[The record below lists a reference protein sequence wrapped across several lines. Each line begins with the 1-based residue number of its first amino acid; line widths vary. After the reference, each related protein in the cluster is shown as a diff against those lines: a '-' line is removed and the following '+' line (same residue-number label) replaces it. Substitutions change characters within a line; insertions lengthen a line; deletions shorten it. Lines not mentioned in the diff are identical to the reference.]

1 MTNDLV
7 ARLRKLDA
15 ELVEDED
22 CGDFSCVEEAVDE
35 IERLRKEL
43 AAMREERDEARLQ
56 TQRIL
61 NEIGLAG
68 HNEAAADEE
77 NDLDPPRGGQWVDDG
92 SDDDDEKSDRSW
104 DFNIT

>member
-1 MTNDLV
+1 MTDDIV
-7 ARLRKLDA
+7 ARLRDIEGGYSFRA
-15 ELVEDED
+15 I
-22 CGDFSCVEEAVDE
+22 CREAADE
-35 IERLRKEL
+35 IERLR
-43 AAMREERDEARLQ
+43 AERDEARLQ

-92 SDDDDEKSDRSW
+92 SDDDDEKSDYSQ